1 MDRTQIKST
10 KTLQPKIYAWY
21 TPDIPKYKN
30 WVKIGYTSHE
40 LLSNELVSKRV
51 KLLLLKKNC
60 GTMTLD
66 L

>member
-1 MDRTQIKST
+1 MHDTRQIY
-10 KTLQPKIYAWY
+10 LNI
-21 TPDIPKYKN
+21 
-30 WVKIGYTSHE
+30 KIGLKSAIPHE